1 MGKFFVLKI
10 EKIEVIMLLQLV
22 VNRVTLLWFVGYS
35 WGGGGGGCLFGQH
48 TCTSKRTYIG
58 LIPWP
63 ITNFGTL
70 KPRNGPGTRLYYYRY
85 TIKGL

>member
-35 WGGGGGGCLFGQH
+35 WGGGGGLF
-48 TCTSKRTYIG
+48 I
-58 LIPWP
+58 W
-63 ITNFGTL
+63 
-70 KPRNGPGTRLYYYRY
+70 PGTHVPVNVRILASSPGPLP
-85 TIKGL
+85 TLEH